1 MKPSPGNHPGI
12 TLTVG
17 GHPLHVH
24 VLDQGTGVPWL
35 FLHGW
40 GVDSTTFLPLMETLN
55 GQGRLIA
62 PDFPGFGQSGFPPE
76 VWGTR
81 EYALMVCEL
90 LNQLNAGPCIVV
102 GHSFGGRVAV
112 RLAREWP
119 EHVRGLVLIAS
130 AGLKR
135 EIPFRRKWRVKTIRG
150 LACLSEKIFPGRPGQ
165 AIKQSLYNRIASRDY
180 LQAGALRPIFV
191 KVVNEDLSLLL
202 PAIRKPVLLVWGED
216 DQETPL
222 DFGRRMQALL
232 PNARLVALPGF
243 DHYTILTRGRHQ
255 VSHLMQQFVAE
266 NMEKPVL

>member
-1 MKPSPGNHPGI
+1 MNPPADNHPGI
-12 TLTVG
+12 PLTLG
-17 GHPLHVH
+17 GHRIHIH

-40 GVDSTTFLPLMETLN
+40 GVDSSTFLPLMETLN

-76 VWGTR
+76 VWGTH
-81 EYALMVCEL
+81 EYAVLVCEL
-90 LNQLNAGPCIVV
+90 LDHLAAGPCIVV

-112 RLAREWP
+112 RLAHEWP
-119 EHVRGLVLIAS
+119 DRVRGIVLIAP

-135 EIPFRRKWRVKTIRG
+135 AIPFRRKLQVGTIRG
-150 LACLSEKIFPGRPGQ
+150 LARLAEKMLPGPAGQ
-165 AIKQSLYNRIASRDY
+165 AIKQSLFSRIASRDY

-191 KVVNEDLSLLL
+191 NVVNEDLAPLL
-202 PAIRKPVLLVWGED
+202 PTIQKPVLLVWGED
-216 DQETPL
+216 DLETPL

-232 PNARLVALPGF
+232 PNARLVVLPGF

-255 VSHLMQQFVAE
+255 VAHLIRQFIDE
-266 NMEKPVL
+266 NREKTVS